1 MGKGKEGVKTTPEDR
16 GEKGTA
22 GGRRD
27 AEEVAKSWEEPQLM
41 ARNAE

>member
-27 AEEVAKSWEEPQLM
+27 AEEVAKKLGRTAVDGSK
-41 ARNAE
+41 R